1 MDDIL
6 DFIIEFSAV
15 MERVD
20 RLVQS
25 GDQNVQGEYTKGEQ
39 LLQDCLSLKDQLDLG
54 FVEMQRKPGFPW
66 SYPNQ
71 KPFWSEL
78 DQSIPQDIFPNAIEY
93 PSISCAETHLMW
105 WTTFILLYPLIDHL
119 LIFLNQSRS
128 NLRLTLWDVPASFDQ
143 VISCVTLAD
152 KLPENLIGVAEHY
165 ANLICRSAK
174 FLVQPQVKG
183 MGAQKLLS
191 PFSQATQFYHGQGSN
206 DKHRWCQEVFMCL
219 PQLGFGIA
227 PFLKDMIWPKY
238 EAATGKKGPASSM
251 MLEMNALLD
260 VYH

>member
-1 MDDIL
+1 
-6 DFIIEFSAV
+6 
-15 MERVD
+15 MEQVD
-20 RLVQS
+20 SLVQS
-25 GDQNVQGEYTKGEQ
+25 GDRNVQGEYTKGEQ

-54 FVEMQRKPGFPW
+54 FVEMQRKLGFPW

-105 WTTFILLYPLIDHL
+105 WTTCILLYPLIDHL

-152 KLPENLIGVAEHY
+152 KLPENLTGVAEHY
-165 ANLICRSAK
+165 ANLICRSAI
-174 FLVQPQVKG
+174 VQPQVKAWG
-183 MGAQKLLS
+183 LKNCLLPS
-191 PFSQATQFYHGQGSN
+191 VKQP
-206 DKHRWCQEVFMCL
+206 
-219 PQLGFGIA
+219 
-227 PFLKDMIWPKY
+227 
-238 EAATGKKGPASSM
+238 SSTTVKVPTINIDDARKCSCAFHSLA
-251 MLEMNALLD
+251 LE
-260 VYH
+260 